1 MKPFYAAR
9 VEDLSALDY
18 LIVECKCGHVG
29 SLTAKDLIAAGLQPY
44 RYIKDRR
51 CRECDSLVRGTADIH
66 WHNAPV
72 PPPRR

>member
-29 SLTAKDLIAAGLQPY
+29 SLTEALANSLLKA
-44 RYIKDRR
+44 
-51 CRECDSLVRGTADIH
+51 CRAFCASLSMSSSV
-66 WHNAPV
+66 V
-72 PPPRR
+72 PKGIGRPSLLSGRSSQTNVK